1 MPRKG
6 EYRRDPR
13 PARRDAPPPRIGLR
27 RLEGTE
33 PNGHRGTTTINPD
46 EFVCSALASQ
56 LADEWV
62 ELAATDDLGI
72 ATMRCYRRAV
82 RSFCRFVDTHLSAAA
97 DASLAHAVPDL
108 LPVIL
113 DWTRQLPARWPAG
126 STEPA
131 HQAGRLRR
139 LVKRRAAHPDREV
152 AAHLNGWLT
161 GSAGLR
167 RGATREVDEFSRADK
182 KALVQAAWADIRQLE
197 QRLQRGRDLLEI
209 GVDPEAGGWLQPA
222 NLLWA
227 IERGMP
233 TRDLLGRLP
242 SPVDWPT
249 ELTDLLPSGVALN
262 YRGRALLR
270 ALTGMLYPRNRDL
283 HGFRILLMAATGH
296 TSEEVTGLAEDQ
308 VEFTPDGVL
317 LTFTKNRA
325 RSVRRR
331 FYTTSAVDGDA
342 VTVTHLATGRLDAA
356 DILRR
361 LLAATAKLRARSG
374 RSPAPLFLRS
384 AIWVYDLTID
394 RFNGD
399 MNGQDLNDWLERM
412 GLRLT
417 GPTDIR
423 RLRKSGKVEKALAYR
438 GRVSDIADDHTA
450 EVFHGHYTHGTTLKV
465 IAGHVI
471 TSAQRRWLD
480 EALDG
485 PTVLTADAE
494 QALDGAAAA
503 AAGLTQQQVAQL
515 RDGALDMGV
524 SACRDPFD
532 SPFGKAGDL
541 CPVAPLRCLECRH
554 ALVLPSNLPQ
564 LLLLADH
571 LDRLRARLTPQHFHA
586 LWGQSHTNLTAVLAD
601 RTPAEIELARKQI
614 AAGEADLHLPLSAH
628 VEFDR

>member
-27 RLEGTE
+27 RLDGTE

-62 ELAATDDLGI
+62 ELAATDDLGV

-82 RSFCRFVDTHLSAAA
+82 RSFCRFVDTHLAAAA

-113 DWTRQLPARWPAG
+113 DWTRQLPARWPTG

-182 KALVQAAWADIRQLE
+182 KALLQAAWADIRQLE

-227 IERGMP
+227 IEQGMP

-242 SPVDWPT
+242 SPVDWPA
-249 ELTDLLPSGVALN
+249 ELTDLLPPGVALN

-296 TSEEVTGLAEDQ
+296 TSEEVTGLTEDQ
-308 VEFTPDGVL
+308 VEFTPDGAL

-342 VTVTHLATGRLDAA
+342 VTVTHLATGRLDTA

-374 RSPAPLFLRS
+374 RSPASLFLRS

-417 GPTDIR
+417 GPIDIR

-450 EVFHGHYTHGTTLKV
+450 EVFHGHYAHGTTLKV

-471 TSAQRRWLD
+471 TSAQQRWLD

-503 AAGLTQQQVAQL
+503 AVGLTQQQVAQL
-515 RDGALDMGV
+515 RGGALDMGV

-586 LWGQSHTNLTAVLAD
+586 LWGQSATNLTAVLAD

-614 AAGEADLHLPLSAH
+614 EAGEADLHLPLSAH